1 MATFFCRTRKRCSLG
16 YLRWPGLCCLDNLS
30 LPFALAR
37 ALWPASLAI
46 IRGWSDGKT
55 PSFFVLRSLTLQ
67 PRALCKRSYIRYLTS
82 AATCLGWRRGL
93 LLALYR
99 LLITLHF
106 HCFPKSLGHE
116 VPAFTPTIINAAL
129 ERKELDSRKRGRSCK
144 KNVL

>member
-1 MATFFCRTRKRCSLG
+1 MLSGVSSMAWPLLFGQSQPSFCPCSCSLAG
-16 YLRWPGLCCLDNLS
+16 LSCHHPRLERWKN
-30 LPFALAR
+30 
-37 ALWPASLAI
+37 
-46 IRGWSDGKT
+46 